1 MVPDLKQCH
10 GTEDL
15 CIQGSGPFTA
25 LAIASAVFLA
35 EGVIPDY
42 KSFIETLESQGH
54 CDTVEPDLEVSEKY
68 HGIYQKYKNIYP
80 LVREFYS
87 R

>member
-1 MVPDLKQCH
+1 MTGMERKKLNSAA
-10 GTEDL
+10 TERE
-15 CIQGSGPFTA
+15 QPSR
-25 LAIASAVFLA
+25 IAPR
-35 EGVIPDY
+35 I
-42 KSFIETLESQGH
+42 
-54 CDTVEPDLEVSEKY
+54 VEPDLEVSEKY